1 MGLTL
6 LTALTIKEN
15 AVRCD
20 AGGPATT
27 NGKYAGWIMMD
38 VDRWQPLLNTEPVYE
53 TAALAKKAME
63 EIVSTIKNTDFS
75 REVKELE
82 KIL

>member
-1 MGLTL
+1 
-6 LTALTIKEN
+6 
-15 AVRCD
+15 
-20 AGGPATT
+20 
-27 NGKYAGWIMMD
+27 MMD